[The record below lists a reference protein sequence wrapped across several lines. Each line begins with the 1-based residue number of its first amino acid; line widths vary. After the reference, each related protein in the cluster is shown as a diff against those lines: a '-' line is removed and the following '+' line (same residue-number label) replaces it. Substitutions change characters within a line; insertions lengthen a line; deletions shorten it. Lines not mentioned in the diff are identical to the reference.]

1 MSKLYDI
8 KKIYAQDFGIAV
20 TNAPS
25 TIVKKSSN
33 LLKNV
38 LLISSPEAGWQEGK
52 GQGEDEGTQALF
64 ATDYEGN
71 PVQLTYPIR
80 TNKNGL
86 DIDDDGYL
94 TLKIDGKTIKSQEN
108 LDDGDVL
115 EGLPIFVD
123 TTNLTFAR
131 LNDSSNRGVVN
142 VNDYIQISRDAND
155 FNVDPELQQTQGQVK
170 AYSGISITNDGC
182 LYISELFLNKLIT
195 YIQNSIENKV
205 KPLAKENMSA
215 SVSIDDENLI
225 LYTGVNPYQTEAIG
239 TKSEN
244 GYYNIKKMTLNFISE
259 SDKPIE
265 DISLPVVSG
274 NMVIKI
280 NGQDKGTSEVDTEKP
295 YLVLGDY
302 KQYNHTLKNVEAVIY
317 PNYNIIN
324 NQFIQTTNAF
334 KIDGIKELDKT
345 IREYPSV
352 SFTQAAMENSSDTG
366 FLFKIT
372 NNVSMDL
379 NYTMESNVISV
390 SMGSSVNINYR
401 GLYSYTNQDK
411 RYEPISYKYKIFI
424 GPQEIYEETI
434 EPNKDTN
441 IKSISVGYS
450 DINDQNSS
458 ALDIIKNS
466 SVRDNT
472 GQIQILGS
480 AATYN
485 KLYAV
490 LYIYLPGQEPF
501 QYESNKINVNHKNVG
516 NYKNV
521 VFKFAPTH
529 CSGQSVS
536 TSLETHALSL
546 NSGNNGLVSYILG
559 NISNNS
565 VKLKLTF
572 NYRSDEYVLKGISN
586 VSSLLFTPQ
595 DGTTPI
601 NFQNTNADNTQLSGT
616 GTSITL
622 GEANFN
628 VMTNYIVRT
637 TFSEDNPNFS
647 TDSDF
652 TLNLYEVILNRLKNI
667 IQFETSSGGNV
678 QEGAEIKQEYI
689 YINQKISFEGVN
701 LSISIG
707 ENSASLNAVPENGKY
722 KIKISPEPVNIEL
735 VVKKDTGSSPFTFTV
750 TKEMPIYKLGT
761 ISSINLDATPTLV
774 SGNTYRIKYSL
785 TFSGTDTGG
794 HIPNYISFSP
804 DGVATATLEN
814 VHQNDYKSGYID
826 ITVNSNESC
835 TMTFEVRGTNSVS
848 KSIEYNFGSV
858 QDQTNSLVLQS
869 FAISIN
875 NKTMSST
882 EDTANINKDSTGI
895 LEIVPY
901 PDTAEEVFNVDYS
914 SKHIRIT
921 QDTESNN
928 DNRYIINPIDE
939 SGTEDYDTITI
950 SPLGSNIDSQSV
962 KITVSEAQS
971 TSGTVL
977 NSISW
982 SGNSGDTQT
991 IVNDN
996 EQHSVGTLVI
1006 SPNNADGFSIQTTFT
1021 KDGISLSGITSR
1033 YDSVNNTLYITPAL
1047 PESGSNDAFGDNH
1060 SINVIMTV
1068 TPTGNTTASSIT
1080 KTLTITKNELNT
1092 NVLTSFNFTDSTNP
1106 INIEQLSS
1114 KSLELELN
1122 PSYST
1127 VQFNWST
1134 DSDDIKLTP
1143 SNDTHSCM
1151 IKGNNITLSAATI
1164 TVNPIGD
1171 FGLNSITKQINV
1183 TAQENGEAKIRLS
1196 CPSRTITANGLTIAK
1211 NETLTINAQK
1221 INCTGSIAWAAS
1233 SECIVPTAVT
1243 ISDTTDT
1250 SCSITGNAI
1259 TVDYH
1264 YTLQASLVYNGETI
1278 KAEIPI
1284 KVSTPDE
1291 SNDPNEATVET
1302 GQASYARYFKS
1313 TDNLG
1318 TTYTEI
1324 NYSETNG
1331 FNLGI
1336 TKGESVKLKAKVYTA
1351 NNEYITS
1358 ASVSWS
1364 LTNGTDDYTLSNAN
1378 SNPCT
1383 IIAGNNTGVSNGTL
1397 ECNYGTLTDVINLS
1411 SRALI
1416 IDDPIPIE

>member
-302 KQYNHTLKNVEAVIY
+302 KQYNHTLKNIEAVIY

-1006 SPNNADGFSIQTTFT
+1006 SPNNADG
-1021 KDGISLSGITSR
+1021 
-1033 YDSVNNTLYITPAL
+1033 
-1047 PESGSNDAFGDNH
+1047 
-1060 SINVIMTV
+1060 
-1068 TPTGNTTASSIT
+1068 
-1080 KTLTITKNELNT
+1080 
-1092 NVLTSFNFTDSTNP
+1092 
-1106 INIEQLSS
+1106 
-1114 KSLELELN
+1114 
-1122 PSYST
+1122 
-1127 VQFNWST
+1127 
-1134 DSDDIKLTP
+1134 
-1143 SNDTHSCM
+1143 
-1151 IKGNNITLSAATI
+1151 
-1164 TVNPIGD
+1164 
-1171 FGLNSITKQINV
+1171 
-1183 TAQENGEAKIRLS
+1183 
-1196 CPSRTITANGLTIAK
+1196 
-1211 NETLTINAQK
+1211 
-1221 INCTGSIAWAAS
+1221 
-1233 SECIVPTAVT
+1233 
-1243 ISDTTDT
+1243 
-1250 SCSITGNAI
+1250 
-1259 TVDYH
+1259 
-1264 YTLQASLVYNGETI
+1264 LVYRQHLLRME
-1278 KAEIPI
+1278 
-1284 KVSTPDE
+1284 
-1291 SNDPNEATVET
+1291 
-1302 GQASYARYFKS
+1302 
-1313 TDNLG
+1313 L
-1318 TTYTEI
+1318 
-1324 NYSETNG
+1324 
-1331 FNLGI
+1331 
-1336 TKGESVKLKAKVYTA
+1336 VYLVLHLDM
-1351 NNEYITS
+1351 I
-1358 ASVSWS
+1358 
-1364 LTNGTDDYTLSNAN
+1364 L
-1378 SNPCT
+1378 
-1383 IIAGNNTGVSNGTL
+1383 
-1397 ECNYGTLTDVINLS
+1397 
-1411 SRALI
+1411 
-1416 IDDPIPIE
+1416 

>member
-20 TNAPS
+20 TNAPA
-25 TIVKKSSN
+25 TVVKKSGN

-38 LLISSPEAGWQEGK
+38 LLIASPQAGWDGDKPQDK
-52 GQGEDEGTQALF
+52 DEGTAALF

-142 VNDYIQISRDAND
+142 VNDYIQISRNEND
-155 FNVDPELQQTQGQVK
+155 FNEGQLK

-274 NMVIKI
+274 NMLIKI

-295 YLVLGDY
+295 YLILGDY
-302 KQYNHTLKNVEAVIY
+302 KQYNHTLRNIEAVIY

-411 RYEPISYKYKIFI
+411 RYEPIAYKYKIFI

-441 IKSISVGYS
+441 IKSISIGYS

-485 KLYAV
+485 KLYAI

-546 NSGNNGLVSYILG
+546 NSGNNSLVSYILG
-559 NISNNS
+559 SISTNNS
-565 VKLKLTF
+565 VRLKLTF

-622 GEANFN
+622 GEGNFN

-652 TLNLYEVILNRLKNI
+652 TLNLYEVILNRLRSI

-701 LSISIG
+701 LIISIG
-707 ENSASLNAVPENGKY
+707 ENSNSLNAIPENGKY
-722 KIKISPEPVNIEL
+722 KIKINPEPVNIEL
-735 VVKKDTGSSPFTFTV
+735 TVKKDTDSSPFTFTV
-750 TKEMPIYKLGT
+750 IKEMPIYKLGT

-774 SGNTYRIKYSL
+774 SGNVYRIKYSL

-794 HIPNYISFSP
+794 HIPNYIGFSP
-804 DGVATATLEN
+804 NTVATATLDN
-814 VHQNDYKSGYID
+814 VHQTDYKSGYID
-826 ITVNSNESC
+826 ITVVSNESC

-848 KSIEYNFGSV
+848 KSIEYNFGGV
-858 QDQTNSLVLQS
+858 QEQTNSSVLQS
-869 FAISIN
+869 FAIRIN
-875 NKTMSST
+875 GRSMSST
-882 EDTANINKDSTGI
+882 DIETANINKDSSGI

-901 PDTAEEVFNVDYS
+901 PDTAEALFNVDYS

-921 QDTESNN
+921 QDTESDN
-928 DNRYIINPIDE
+928 DNRYIIHPIDE

-962 KITVSEAQS
+962 KITVSEDQS
-971 TSGTVL
+971 TSGTTL

-982 SGNSGDTQT
+982 SGNSGDIQIIT
-991 IVNDN
+991 NDN
-996 EQHSVGTLVI
+996 NQHQVGTLLI
-1006 SPNNADGFSIQTTFT
+1006 SPNNANGFDIQTTFT
-1021 KDGISLSGITSR
+1021 KDGTSLNGITSR
-1033 YDSVNNTLYITPAL
+1033 YDSTNNTLYITPAL
-1047 PESGSNDAFGDNH
+1047 PDSGSNNVFGDNY

-1080 KTLTITKNELNT
+1080 KTLTINKNEVNT
-1092 NVLTSFNFTDSTNP
+1092 NVLTLFNFTDTTNP
-1106 INIEQLSS
+1106 IDIEQLSS
-1114 KSLELELN
+1114 TLLELELTPN
-1122 PSYST
+1122 YST
-1127 VQFNWST
+1127 VEFNWTT
-1134 DSDDIKLTP
+1134 DSNDIKLTP
-1143 SNDTHSCM
+1143 SSDTHSCT
-1151 IKGNNITLSAATI
+1151 IKGNNITSSAATI
-1164 TVNPIGD
+1164 TVTPIGD
-1171 FGLNSITKQINV
+1171 FGLSPITKQINV
-1183 TAQENGEAKIRLS
+1183 TTQENGEVKIMLS
-1196 CPSRTITANGLTIAK
+1196 CPTRVITSNGLTIAR
-1211 NETLTINAQK
+1211 NETLIINAQK
-1221 INCTGSIAWAAS
+1221 INCTGSITWEAS
-1233 SECIVPTAVT
+1233 PECNNQSAVT
-1243 ISDTTDT
+1243 ISNTTDN
-1250 SCSITGNAI
+1250 SCSITGNSI
-1259 TVDYH
+1259 TVSYD
-1264 YTLQASLVYNGETI
+1264 YTLRASLVYNGETI
-1278 KAEIPI
+1278 LAEIPI
-1284 KVSTPDE
+1284 KVNIGDE
-1291 SNDPNEATVET
+1291 SNDPNESTVET
-1302 GQASYARYFKS
+1302 GQPSYARYFKS
-1313 TDNLG
+1313 TDLG
-1318 TTYTEI
+1318 TTYQEI
-1324 NYSETNG
+1324 NYSETYG

-1336 TKGESVKLKAKVYTA
+1336 TKGDSVKLKAKVYTA
-1351 NNEYITS
+1351 NDEYITS
-1358 ASVSWS
+1358 ASVSWT
-1364 LTNGTDDYTLSNAN
+1364 LTDGTDNYTLLNAN
-1378 SNPCT
+1378 LNPCT
-1383 IIAGNNTGVSNGTL
+1383 ITAANNDTVLPTGTI
-1397 ECNYGTLTDVINLS
+1397 ECDYGGLPDVINLS
-1411 SRALI
+1411 SKTLI
-1416 IDDPIPIE
+1416 PIDDL

>member
-25 TIVKKSSN
+25 TAVKKSSN

-38 LLISSPEAGWQEGK
+38 LLIASPEAGWQEGK
-52 GQGEDEGTQALF
+52 GQGYDEGTPALF

-155 FNVDPELQQTQGQVK
+155 FNVEGQVK
-170 AYSGISITNDGC
+170 ADSGISITNDGC
-182 LYISELFLNKLIT
+182 LYISELFLNKLIA

-274 NMVIKI
+274 NMLIKI

-302 KQYNHTLKNVEAVIY
+302 KQYTHTLRNIEAVIY

-345 IREYPSV
+345 IREYPSI

-485 KLYAV
+485 KLYAI

-521 VFKFAPTH
+521 VFKFAPTY

-546 NSGNNGLVSYILG
+546 NSGNNGLVSYILQ
-559 NISNNS
+559 NISTNNS
-565 VKLKLTF
+565 VRLKLTF
-572 NYRSDEYVLKGISN
+572 NYRSDEYVLKGINN
-586 VSSLLFTPQ
+586 VNSLLFTPQ

-622 GEANFN
+622 GEDNFN

-652 TLNLYEVILNRLKNI
+652 TLNLYEVILNRLRNI

-701 LSISIG
+701 LIISIG
-707 ENSASLNAVPENGKY
+707 ENSTSLNAENENGKY
-722 KIKISPEPVNIEL
+722 KIKINPEPVNIEL
-735 VVKKDTGSSPFTFTV
+735 VVKKDTVSSPFTFTV
-750 TKEMPIYKLGT
+750 IKEMPIYKLGT

-774 SGNTYRIKYSL
+774 SGNVYRIKYSL
-785 TFSGTDTGG
+785 TFSGTDSGG
-794 HIPNYISFSP
+794 HIPNYIGFSP
-804 DGVATATLEN
+804 NSVATATLDN
-814 VHQNDYKSGYID
+814 VHQTDYKSGYID
-826 ITVNSNESC
+826 ITVTSNESC

-848 KSIEYNFGSV
+848 KSIEYNFGST
-858 QDQTNSLVLQS
+858 QEQTNSLVLQS
-869 FAISIN
+869 FTIRIN
-875 NKTMSST
+875 NKNMSST
-882 EDTANINKDSTGI
+882 DDTANINKDSTGI
-895 LEIVPY
+895 LEIIPY
-901 PDTAEEVFNVDYS
+901 PDTAEALFNIDYS

-921 QDTESNN
+921 QDTESDN

-962 KITVSEAQS
+962 KITVSEDQS
-971 TSGTVL
+971 TSGTTL
-977 NSISW
+977 SSISW
-982 SGNSGDTQT
+982 SGNSGETQIT
-991 IVNDN
+991 NDGN
-996 EQHSVGTLVI
+996 QHSVGTLVI
-1006 SPNNADGFSIQTTFT
+1006 SPNNANGFDLQTTFT

-1047 PESGSNDAFGDNH
+1047 PESGSNNAFGDNH

-1106 INIEQLSS
+1106 IDIEQLRS
-1114 KSLELELN
+1114 KQLELELN
-1122 PSYST
+1122 PNYST
-1127 VQFNWST
+1127 VEFNWTT
-1134 DSDDIKLTP
+1134 DSNDIQLTP
-1143 SNDTHSCM
+1143 SSDTHSCT
-1151 IKGNNITLSAATI
+1151 IKGNNITSSAATI
-1164 TVNPIGD
+1164 TVTPIGD
-1171 FGLNSITKQINV
+1171 FGLSPITKQINV
-1183 TAQENGEAKIRLS
+1183 TAQENGEAKIKLS
-1196 CPSRTITANGLTIAK
+1196 CPTRVITANGLTIAK

-1221 INCTGSIAWAAS
+1221 INCTGSITWAAS

-1250 SCSITGNAI
+1250 SCSITGNSI

-1278 KAEIPI
+1278 VAEIPI
-1284 KVSTPDE
+1284 KVSIADE
-1291 SNDPNEATVET
+1291 SNNPNEVIVKT
-1302 GQASYARYFKS
+1302 GQPSYAKYFKS
-1313 TDNLG
+1313 TDLG
-1318 TTYTEI
+1318 TTYQQI
-1324 NYSETNG
+1324 YYYETTNT

-1336 TKGESVKLKAKVYTA
+1336 TQGDSVKLKAKVYTA
-1351 NNEYITS
+1351 NDEYITN

-1364 LTNGTDDYTLSNAN
+1364 LTDGTDDYTLLNSN

-1383 IIAGNNTGVSNGTL
+1383 ITAANNDTLLPTGTI
-1397 ECNYGTLTDVINLS
+1397 ECNYGGSLPDVIKLS
-1411 SRALI
+1411 SIALLP
-1416 IDDPIPIE
+1416 IDDPLG

>member
-25 TIVKKSSN
+25 IAVKKSSN

-38 LLISSPEAGWQEGK
+38 LLIASPEAGWQEGK
-52 GQGEDEGTQALF
+52 GQGEDEGTPALF

-108 LDDGDVL
+108 LDDGDIL

-155 FNVDPELQQTQGQVK
+155 FNVDQGQVK

-182 LYISELFLNKLIT
+182 LYISELFLNKLIA

-274 NMVIKI
+274 NMLIKI

-302 KQYNHTLKNVEAVIY
+302 KQYNHTLRNIEAVIY

-485 KLYAV
+485 KLYAI

-521 VFKFAPTH
+521 VFKFAPTY

-546 NSGNNGLVSYILG
+546 NSGNNGLVSYILQT
-559 NISNNS
+559 ISTNNS
-565 VKLKLTF
+565 VRLKLTF

-622 GEANFN
+622 GEGDFN

-689 YINQKISFEGVN
+689 YINKKISFEGVG
-701 LSISIG
+701 LDISIG
-707 ENSASLNAVPENGKY
+707 ENSTSLNAENENGKY
-722 KIKISPEPVNIEL
+722 KIKINPEPVNIEL
-735 VVKKDTGSSPFTFTV
+735 IVKKDTVSSPFTFTV

-774 SGNTYRIKYSL
+774 SGNVYRIKYSL
-785 TFSGTDTGG
+785 TFSGTDSGG
-794 HIPNYISFSP
+794 HIPNYIGFSP
-804 DGVATATLEN
+804 NNVATATLDN
-814 VHQNDYKSGYID
+814 VHQTDYKSGYID
-826 ITVNSNESC
+826 ITVTSNESC

-848 KSIEYNFGSV
+848 KSIEYNFGST
-858 QDQTNSLVLQS
+858 QEQTNSLVLQS
-869 FAISIN
+869 FTIN
-875 NKTMSST
+875 INGRSMSST
-882 EDTANINKDSTGI
+882 NIETANINKNSTGI

-901 PDTAEEVFNVDYS
+901 PDTAEALFNIDYS

-921 QDTESNN
+921 QDTESDN

-962 KITVSEAQS
+962 KITVSEDQS
-971 TSGTVL
+971 TSGTTL
-977 NSISW
+977 SSISW
-982 SGNSGDTQT
+982 LGNSGDTQT
-991 IVNDN
+991 ITNDN
-996 EQHSVGTLVI
+996 NQHQVGTLLI
-1006 SPNNADGFSIQTTFT
+1006 SPNNANGFGIQTTFT

-1033 YDSVNNTLYITPAL
+1033 YDTTNNNLYITPAL
-1047 PESGSNDAFGDNH
+1047 PESGSNDAFNGNH

-1080 KTLTITKNELNT
+1080 KTLIINKNELNT
-1092 NVLTSFNFTDSTNP
+1092 NVLTSFDFTNDTNP
-1106 INIEQLSS
+1106 IDIEQLSS
-1114 KSLELELN
+1114 TLLQLELN
-1122 PSYST
+1122 PNYST
-1127 VQFNWST
+1127 VQFNWTT
-1134 DSDDIKLTP
+1134 DSNDIQLTP
-1143 SNDTHSCM
+1143 SSDTHSCT
-1151 IKGNNITLSAATI
+1151 IKGNNITSSTATI
-1164 TVNPIGD
+1164 TVTPIGD
-1171 FGLNSITKQINV
+1171 FGLSSITKQINV
-1183 TAQENGEAKIRLS
+1183 TVQENGEVKIRLS
-1196 CPSRTITANGLTIAK
+1196 CPTRVITSNGLSIAR

-1221 INCTGSIAWAAS
+1221 INCTGSITWEAS
-1233 SECIVPTAVT
+1233 PECNNQSAVT
-1243 ISDTTDT
+1243 ISNTTDN
-1250 SCSITGNAI
+1250 SCSITGNSI
-1259 TVDYH
+1259 TISYD
-1264 YTLQASLVYNGETI
+1264 YTLRASLVYNGETI
-1278 KAEIPI
+1278 LAEIPI
-1284 KVSTPDE
+1284 KVNLNDE
-1291 SNDPNEATVET
+1291 SNDPNEDTVET
-1302 GQASYARYFKS
+1302 GQPSYARYFKS
-1313 TDNLG
+1313 TDSLG
-1318 TTYTEI
+1318 TSYQEIYYSEI
-1324 NYSETNG
+1324 NSG
-1331 FNLGI
+1331 FSLGV
-1336 TKGESVKLKAKVYTA
+1336 TKGDSVKLKAKVYTA

-1364 LTNGTDDYTLSNAN
+1364 LTDGNDNYTLLNAN

-1383 IIAGNNTGVSNGTL
+1383 IRAANNDTVLLTGTI
-1397 ECNYGTLTDVINLS
+1397 ECNYGGLLPDVIKLS
-1411 SRALI
+1411 SRTLI
-1416 IDDPIPIE
+1416 PIDDPIG